1 MHVPKTAGTSI
12 HLSFKNIFAISD
24 RNDPLPDFH
33 HLKLSSLKDKKNLED
48 YFSFAVVRNPFDRFL
63 SGYRDFSQNRNLS
76 RLNHPISIPEGQSF
90 ENFCKTFVDSKWS
103 KDVHFVNQNEFICI
117 NDKIAINKVVKF
129 EQLNTELK
137 QVYDHLGLDFEEF
150 KKIGKA
156 RETVK
161 KNHDYTQEYNDD
173 TKKIIEN
180 FYKKDL
186 ELFKYDF

>member
-1 MHVPKTAGTSI
+1 MKTVQIVI
-12 HLSFKNIFAISD
+12 HC
-24 RNDPLPDFH
+24 LPREIDQ
-33 HLKLSSLKDKKNLED
+33 LERLCNSLRESYYFVENQIDIILDVTLNL
-48 YFSFAVVRNPFDRFL
+48 
-63 SGYRDFSQNRNLS
+63 
-76 RLNHPISIPEGQSF
+76 
-90 ENFCKTFVDSKWS
+90 
-103 KDVHFVNQNEFICI
+103 